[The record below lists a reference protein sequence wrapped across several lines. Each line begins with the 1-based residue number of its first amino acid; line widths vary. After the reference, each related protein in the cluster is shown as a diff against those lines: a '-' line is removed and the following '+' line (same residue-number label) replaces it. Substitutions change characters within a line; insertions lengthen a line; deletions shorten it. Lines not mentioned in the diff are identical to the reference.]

1 MWSSLEK
8 GLTKL
13 FDGIGKMDV
22 GGLASSLSGLII
34 KALDAMDRSGGWET
48 IGRKIGEFLGGI
60 KWAEI
65 VTKVLSA
72 SWKMISAGVESFF
85 SSASGADLLAAIGTI
100 IAGAAIK
107 HGVLSIIIKGIFSG
121 ATAGAAVLMLLVGKD
136 AGLGTNSLY
145 EGSIWLSMLVEVILT
160 FIFVFAILG
169 VTSKESNSGVAG
181 IVIGLTLTLVHIFGI
196 HFTGTSVNPA
206 RSFGPALLMGGDAIK
221 CVWVFILAPL
231 VGGVLAFVYSTEV
244 KYVMFSVG
252 VTVLLIITG
261 FIAMLLTKRWDHTFD
276 RHIEYA
282 KGCYRLVH
290 QSLFPD
296 DLDDEDENNEDAA
309 ASEWINGVNG
319 LPAYAFRPKNPE
331 SKHDSGPVAAMANYV
346 YSTFRTRRLF
356 KYFYWLIQLVL
367 IASMVYFLTQ
377 M

>member
-1 MWSSLEK
+1 METEKKMDKKPRTGLWSSHNLNEESLTDTQIDFLMSCFEQNLEH
-8 GLTKL
+8 
-13 FDGIGKMDV
+13 
-22 GGLASSLSGLII
+22 A
-34 KALDAMDRSGGWET
+34 RH
-48 IGRKIGEFLGGI
+48 
-60 KWAEI
+60 
-65 VTKVLSA
+65 
-72 SWKMISAGVESFF
+72 VE
-85 SSASGADLLAAIGTI
+85 
-100 IAGAAIK
+100 
-107 HGVLSIIIKGIFSG
+107 
-121 ATAGAAVLMLLVGKD
+121 
-136 AGLGTNSLY
+136 N
-145 EGSIWLSMLVEVILT
+145 ERLT
-160 FIFVFAILG
+160 F
-169 VTSKESNSGVAG
+169 NSIYMA
-181 IVIGLTLTLVHIFGI
+181 
-196 HFTGTSVNPA
+196 
-206 RSFGPALLMGGDAIK
+206 
-221 CVWVFILAPL
+221 L

-261 FIAMLLTKRWDHTFD
+261 FIAMLLTKRWDNTFD

>member
-1 MWSSLEK
+1 METEKKMDKKPRTGLWSSHNLNEESLTDTEIDFLMSCFEQNLEH
-8 GLTKL
+8 
-13 FDGIGKMDV
+13 
-22 GGLASSLSGLII
+22 A
-34 KALDAMDRSGGWET
+34 RH
-48 IGRKIGEFLGGI
+48 
-60 KWAEI
+60 
-65 VTKVLSA
+65 
-72 SWKMISAGVESFF
+72 VE
-85 SSASGADLLAAIGTI
+85 
-100 IAGAAIK
+100 
-107 HGVLSIIIKGIFSG
+107 
-121 ATAGAAVLMLLVGKD
+121 
-136 AGLGTNSLY
+136 N
-145 EGSIWLSMLVEVILT
+145 ERLT
-160 FIFVFAILG
+160 F
-169 VTSKESNSGVAG
+169 NSIYMA
-181 IVIGLTLTLVHIFGI
+181 
-196 HFTGTSVNPA
+196 
-206 RSFGPALLMGGDAIK
+206 
-221 CVWVFILAPL
+221 L

-282 KGCYRLVH
+282 KGCYRLDH

>member
-1 MWSSLEK
+1 METEKKMDKKPRTGLWSSHNLNEESLTDTQIDFLMSCFEQNLEH
-8 GLTKL
+8 
-13 FDGIGKMDV
+13 
-22 GGLASSLSGLII
+22 A
-34 KALDAMDRSGGWET
+34 RH
-48 IGRKIGEFLGGI
+48 
-60 KWAEI
+60 
-65 VTKVLSA
+65 
-72 SWKMISAGVESFF
+72 VE
-85 SSASGADLLAAIGTI
+85 
-100 IAGAAIK
+100 
-107 HGVLSIIIKGIFSG
+107 
-121 ATAGAAVLMLLVGKD
+121 
-136 AGLGTNSLY
+136 N
-145 EGSIWLSMLVEVILT
+145 ERLT
-160 FIFVFAILG
+160 F
-169 VTSKESNSGVAG
+169 NSIYMA
-181 IVIGLTLTLVHIFGI
+181 
-196 HFTGTSVNPA
+196 
-206 RSFGPALLMGGDAIK
+206 
-221 CVWVFILAPL
+221 L

-356 KYFYWLIQLVL
+356 IL
-367 IASMVYFLTQ
+367 
-377 M
+377 

>member
-1 MWSSLEK
+1 MDKKPRTGLWSSHNLNEESLTDTQIDFLMSCFEQNLEH
-8 GLTKL
+8 
-13 FDGIGKMDV
+13 
-22 GGLASSLSGLII
+22 A
-34 KALDAMDRSGGWET
+34 RH
-48 IGRKIGEFLGGI
+48 
-60 KWAEI
+60 
-65 VTKVLSA
+65 
-72 SWKMISAGVESFF
+72 VE
-85 SSASGADLLAAIGTI
+85 
-100 IAGAAIK
+100 
-107 HGVLSIIIKGIFSG
+107 
-121 ATAGAAVLMLLVGKD
+121 
-136 AGLGTNSLY
+136 N
-145 EGSIWLSMLVEVILT
+145 ERLT
-160 FIFVFAILG
+160 F
-169 VTSKESNSGVAG
+169 NSIYMA
-181 IVIGLTLTLVHIFGI
+181 
-196 HFTGTSVNPA
+196 
-206 RSFGPALLMGGDAIK
+206 
-221 CVWVFILAPL
+221 L

>member
-1 MWSSLEK
+1 MS
-8 GLTKL
+8 
-13 FDGIGKMDV
+13 
-22 GGLASSLSGLII
+22 
-34 KALDAMDRSGGWET
+34 
-48 IGRKIGEFLGGI
+48 
-60 KWAEI
+60 
-65 VTKVLSA
+65 
-72 SWKMISAGVESFF
+72 
-85 SSASGADLLAAIGTI
+85 
-100 IAGAAIK
+100 
-107 HGVLSIIIKGIFSG
+107 
-121 ATAGAAVLMLLVGKD
+121 
-136 AGLGTNSLY
+136 
-145 EGSIWLSMLVEVILT
+145 
-160 FIFVFAILG
+160 
-169 VTSKESNSGVAG
+169 
-181 IVIGLTLTLVHIFGI
+181 
-196 HFTGTSVNPA
+196 
-206 RSFGPALLMGGDAIK
+206 
-221 CVWVFILAPL
+221 
-231 VGGVLAFVYSTEV
+231 VLAFVYSTEV

-319 LPAYAFRPKNPE
+319 LPAYAFRPQNPS
-331 SKHDSGPVAAMANYV
+331 SKHESGAAAAVANYV
-346 YSTFRTRRLF
+346 YRTFRTRRLF

>member
-1 MWSSLEK
+1 METEKKMDKKPRTGLWSSHNLNEESLTDTQIDFLMSCFEQNLEH
-8 GLTKL
+8 
-13 FDGIGKMDV
+13 
-22 GGLASSLSGLII
+22 A
-34 KALDAMDRSGGWET
+34 RH
-48 IGRKIGEFLGGI
+48 
-60 KWAEI
+60 
-65 VTKVLSA
+65 
-72 SWKMISAGVESFF
+72 VE
-85 SSASGADLLAAIGTI
+85 
-100 IAGAAIK
+100 
-107 HGVLSIIIKGIFSG
+107 
-121 ATAGAAVLMLLVGKD
+121 
-136 AGLGTNSLY
+136 N
-145 EGSIWLSMLVEVILT
+145 ERLT
-160 FIFVFAILG
+160 F
-169 VTSKESNSGVAG
+169 NSIYMA
-181 IVIGLTLTLVHIFGI
+181 
-196 HFTGTSVNPA
+196 
-206 RSFGPALLMGGDAIK
+206 
-221 CVWVFILAPL
+221 L

>member
-1 MWSSLEK
+1 METEKKMDKKPRTGLWSSHNLNEESLTDTQIDFLMSCFEQNLEH
-8 GLTKL
+8 
-13 FDGIGKMDV
+13 
-22 GGLASSLSGLII
+22 A
-34 KALDAMDRSGGWET
+34 RH
-48 IGRKIGEFLGGI
+48 
-60 KWAEI
+60 
-65 VTKVLSA
+65 
-72 SWKMISAGVESFF
+72 VE
-85 SSASGADLLAAIGTI
+85 
-100 IAGAAIK
+100 
-107 HGVLSIIIKGIFSG
+107 
-121 ATAGAAVLMLLVGKD
+121 
-136 AGLGTNSLY
+136 N
-145 EGSIWLSMLVEVILT
+145 ERLT
-160 FIFVFAILG
+160 F
-169 VTSKESNSGVAG
+169 NSIYMA
-181 IVIGLTLTLVHIFGI
+181 
-196 HFTGTSVNPA
+196 
-206 RSFGPALLMGGDAIK
+206 
-221 CVWVFILAPL
+221 L

-261 FIAMLLTKRWDHTFD
+261 FIAMLLTKRWDNTFD

-290 QSLFPD
+290 ESLFPD
-296 DLDDEDENNEDAA
+296 DLDEEDENNEDAA
-309 ASEWINGVNG
+309 ASEWINGING

>member
-1 MWSSLEK
+1 METEKKMDKKPRTGLWSSHNLNEESLTDPQIDFLMSCFEQNLEH
-8 GLTKL
+8 
-13 FDGIGKMDV
+13 
-22 GGLASSLSGLII
+22 A
-34 KALDAMDRSGGWET
+34 RH
-48 IGRKIGEFLGGI
+48 
-60 KWAEI
+60 
-65 VTKVLSA
+65 
-72 SWKMISAGVESFF
+72 VE
-85 SSASGADLLAAIGTI
+85 
-100 IAGAAIK
+100 
-107 HGVLSIIIKGIFSG
+107 
-121 ATAGAAVLMLLVGKD
+121 
-136 AGLGTNSLY
+136 N
-145 EGSIWLSMLVEVILT
+145 ERLT
-160 FIFVFAILG
+160 F
-169 VTSKESNSGVAG
+169 NSIYMA
-181 IVIGLTLTLVHIFGI
+181 
-196 HFTGTSVNPA
+196 
-206 RSFGPALLMGGDAIK
+206 
-221 CVWVFILAPL
+221 L

-319 LPAYAFRPKNPE
+319 LPAYAFRPQNPS
-331 SKHDSGPVAAMANYV
+331 SKHASGAAAAVANYV
-346 YSTFRTRRLF
+346 YRTFRTRRLF